1 MSIIIGL
8 LLVLV
13 PQGPNVNDLVDGVV
27 RTYSRMNDFSAE
39 FEQTTKDSSNQTR
52 TYRGLLY
59 LKSGRRMVFQQNP
72 PGESWYSDG
81 KTATEFTPAVNQ
93 ARQRPL
99 KKAENE
105 IFSLFQIPWSPEL
118 KKQFPRSEVPNA
130 SPVTPGHRLVRLIP
144 EKTKDLPVILLEVDP
159 ATHLI
164 HRFVTTTPD
173 GATNEFRFKNLKT
186 TPLDKALFEFKPPPG
201 VQVIREK

>member
-1 MSIIIGL
+1 MSIIIAL
-8 LLVLV
+8 LLALA
-13 PQGPNVNDLVDGVV
+13 PQAPGANDLVDGVV
-27 RTYSRMNDFSAE
+27 RRYSRMNDFSAE
-39 FEQTTKDSSNQTR
+39 FVQTTKDSSNQTR

-59 LKSGRRMVFQQNP
+59 LKSGRRMVFQQDP

-81 KTATEFTPAVNQ
+81 KTATQFIPGRQV
-93 ARQRPL
+93 RQRPL
-99 KKAENE
+99 KNAENE

-159 ATHLI
+159 ATSLI
-164 HRFVTTTPD
+164 HRFETRTPD
-173 GATNEFRFKNLKT
+173 GATNEFRFTNLKT
-186 TPLDKALFEFKPPPG
+186 APLDKALFEFKPPPG
-201 VQVIREK
+201 IEVIKEK